1 MNAQAVTLNLPLRL
15 YDRLKR
21 RAEETRR
28 SVEDE
33 LMEVVAQGVPATE
46 EELAPELAAAITAL
60 RGLDDVALRKA
71 ARDRFPEE
79 AAARFQALNLKQQR
93 EGLTDSELGEMA
105 ELRRG
110 YERVVL
116 VRAEAAWLLKE
127 RGHDVSDLLGSE

>member
-1 MNAQAVTLNLPLRL
+1 MNAQAVTLHLPLQL
-15 YDRLKR
+15 YDRLQR
-21 RAEETRR
+21 RADETHR

-33 LMEVVAQGVPATE
+33 LLEVVAQGVPSIE
-46 EELAPELAAAITAL
+46 EDLSPDLAAAASAL
-60 RGLDDVALRKA
+60 RGLDDDALRKA

-93 EGLTDSELGEMA
+93 DGLTEPELGELA

-116 VRAEAAWLLKE
+116 LRAEAAWLLKE
-127 RGHDVSDLLGSE
+127 RGHDVSDLLAGE

>member
-1 MNAQAVTLNLPLRL
+1 MNAQAVTLHLPLPL

-21 RAEETRR
+21 RANETHR

-33 LMEVVAQGVPATE
+33 LLEVVVQGVPSTDEDLTPDLAT
-46 EELAPELAAAITAL
+46 AVSDL
-60 RGLDDVALRKA
+60 RRLDDGALRKA

-79 AAARFQALNLKQQR
+79 AVARFQALNLKQQR
-93 EGLTDSELGEMA
+93 DGLSKSELGELA

-116 VRAEAAWLLKE
+116 LRAEAAWLLKE
-127 RGHDVSDLLGSE
+127 RGQDVSDLLDSE